1 MASPDSPTCPTCQAV
16 LALGANGYDT
26 FWSCPNGHGAAC
38 TMTAAYGHVQ
48 EDEIKAIWQDS
59 RDAAAGERSCPMC
72 GTPMVD
78 VSVKVDADEAEAG
91 QPGDGAGAVTASI
104 AVCREDELF
113 WLDATVIG
121 QLPKDI
127 PNPEPPPVDEHAL
140 EAVRATFVA
149 GLQASEEHT
158 GVLSRMA
165 SAVTGRRT
173 PLPVDPIPASDLP
186 PLPPTAV
193 PAPAPE
199 IPPAAPAAPAASAP
213 ETDEPSDRVA

>member
-16 LALGANGYDT
+16 LVLGANGYDT

-48 EDEIKAIWQDS
+48 EDEIKAIWQGS
-59 RDAAAGERSCPMC
+59 KDAAPGERSCPMC
-72 GTPMVD
+72 ATPMVD
-78 VSVKVDADEAEAG
+78 VSVGVDADEAAAG
-91 QPGDGAGAVTASI
+91 EPGDCADTVTARI

-121 QLPKDI
+121 QLPKDM
-127 PNPEPPPVDEHAL
+127 PNPPPPPVDEHAL

-165 SAVTGRRT
+165 SAVTGRRA
-173 PLPVDPIPASDLP
+173 PLPVDPVSTSA
-186 PLPPTAV
+186 LPPTSV
-193 PAPAPE
+193 PAPEPQPA
-199 IPPAAPAAPAASAP
+199 PPAAPAAAAP

>member
-1 MASPDSPTCPTCQAV
+1 
-16 LALGANGYDT
+16 
-26 FWSCPNGHGAAC
+26 
-38 TMTAAYGHVQ
+38 
-48 EDEIKAIWQDS
+48 
-59 RDAAAGERSCPMC
+59 
-72 GTPMVD
+72 
-78 VSVKVDADEAEAG
+78 VDADELEAG
-91 QPGDGAGAVTASI
+91 QPGDGTGALTASI

-149 GLQASEEHT
+149 GLEASEEHT

-165 SAVTGRRT
+165 SAVTGRRAQ
-173 PLPVDPIPASDLP
+173 LPVDPIPASALP

-193 PAPAPE
+193 PAPASE
-199 IPPAAPAAPAASAP
+199 TPPAAPAAPAAAAP

>member
-16 LALGANGYDT
+16 LVLGANGYDT

-48 EDEIKAIWQDS
+48 EDEIKAIWQGS
-59 RDAAAGERSCPMC
+59 KDAAPGERSCPMC
-72 GTPMVD
+72 GTLMVD
-78 VSVKVDADEAEAG
+78 VSVGVDADEAVAG
-91 QPGDGAGAVTASI
+91 QPGDGRVTASI

-149 GLQASEEHT
+149 GLQASQEHT

-165 SAVTGRRT
+165 SAVTGRRA
-173 PLPVDPIPASDLP
+173 PLPVDPISPSALP
-186 PLPPTAV
+186 PLPPVAV

-199 IPPAAPAAPAASAP
+199 TPPASSAAPAAADS

>member
-16 LALGANGYDT
+16 LVLGANGYDT

-48 EDEIKAIWQDS
+48 EDEIKAIWQGS
-59 RDAAAGERSCPMC
+59 KDAAPGERSCPMC

-78 VSVKVDADEAEAG
+78 VSVGVDADEAVAG
-91 QPGDGAGAVTASI
+91 QPGDGADTVKAGI

-113 WLDATVIG
+113 WLDATVVG

-127 PNPEPPPVDEHAL
+127 PNAEPPPVDEHAL

-149 GLQASEEHT
+149 GLQASQEHT

-173 PLPVDPIPASDLP
+173 PLQVDPISPSALP

-193 PAPAPE
+193 PAPETPPA
-199 IPPAAPAAPAASAP
+199 PPAAPAAAAS

>member
-1 MASPDSPTCPTCQAV
+1 M
-16 LALGANGYDT
+16 
-26 FWSCPNGHGAAC
+26 
-38 TMTAAYGHVQ
+38 
-48 EDEIKAIWQDS
+48 
-59 RDAAAGERSCPMC
+59 
-72 GTPMVD
+72 
-78 VSVKVDADEAEAG
+78 DADEATAG
-91 QPGDGAGAVTASI
+91 QPGDGADAVTASV

-127 PNPEPPPVDEHAL
+127 PNPSPPPVEQHAL

-149 GLQASEEHT
+149 GLEAGEEHT

-173 PLPVDPIPASDLP
+173 PLPVDPISPSALP

-199 IPPAAPAAPAASAP
+199 TRHASPAAPAAAAP

>member
-1 MASPDSPTCPTCQAV
+1 
-16 LALGANGYDT
+16 
-26 FWSCPNGHGAAC
+26 
-38 TMTAAYGHVQ
+38 
-48 EDEIKAIWQDS
+48 
-59 RDAAAGERSCPMC
+59 
-72 GTPMVD
+72 
-78 VSVKVDADEAEAG
+78 
-91 QPGDGAGAVTASI
+91 
-104 AVCREDELF
+104 
-113 WLDATVIG
+113 
-121 QLPKDI
+121 
-127 PNPEPPPVDEHAL
+127 
-140 EAVRATFVA
+140 VRATFVA

>member
-1 MASPDSPTCPTCQAV
+1 M
-16 LALGANGYDT
+16 
-26 FWSCPNGHGAAC
+26 
-38 TMTAAYGHVQ
+38 
-48 EDEIKAIWQDS
+48 
-59 RDAAAGERSCPMC
+59 
-72 GTPMVD
+72 
-78 VSVKVDADEAEAG
+78 
-91 QPGDGAGAVTASI
+91 TASI

-149 GLQASEEHT
+149 GLQASEQHT

-173 PLPVDPIPASDLP
+173 PLPVDPIPTSALP
-186 PLPPTAV
+186 PLTPTAV
-193 PAPAPE
+193 PAPAGD
-199 IPPAAPAAPAASAP
+199 PARSAYRTRGAAP

>member
-48 EDEIKAIWQDS
+48 DDEIKAIWQGS
-59 RDAAAGERSCPMC
+59 KDAAAGERSCPMC

-78 VSVKVDADEAEAG
+78 VSVAVEADTAAAG
-91 QPGDGAGAVTASI
+91 QAGDGAGTASI

-121 QLPKDI
+121 QLPGEI
-127 PNPEPPPVDEHAL
+127 ANPAPPPVDEHAL

-149 GLQASEEHT
+149 GLEASEEHT

-173 PLPVDPIPASDLP
+173 PAPVDPIPTSALP
-186 PLPPTAV
+186 PLPPTA
-193 PAPAPE
+193 APAPE
-199 IPPAAPAAPAASAP
+199 TPPAPPAAPAAAAP
-213 ETDEPSDRVA
+213 ESDEPSDRVA

>member
-48 EDEIKAIWQDS
+48 EDEIKAIWQGS
-59 RDAAAGERSCPMC
+59 KDAAAGERSCPMC

-78 VSVKVDADEAEAG
+78 VSVAVEADTAAAG
-91 QPGDGAGAVTASI
+91 QAGDGAGTASI

-121 QLPKDI
+121 QLPRDI
-127 PNPEPPPVDEHAL
+127 ANPAPPPVDEHAL

-149 GLQASEEHT
+149 GLEASEEHT

-173 PLPVDPIPASDLP
+173 PVPVDPIPTSALP
-186 PLPPTAV
+186 PLSPTAA
-193 PAPAPE
+193 PAPATPPA
-199 IPPAAPAAPAASAP
+199 PPAAPAAAAP
-213 ETDEPSDRVA
+213 ESDEPSDRVA

>member
-38 TMTAAYGHVQ
+38 TMTAAYGHLQ
-48 EDEIKAIWQDS
+48 EDEIKAIWQGS
-59 RDAAAGERSCPMC
+59 KDAAAGERSCPMC

-78 VSVKVDADEAEAG
+78 VSVAVDADEAAAG
-91 QPGDGAGAVTASI
+91 QPGDGDGAATASI

-121 QLPKDI
+121 QLPRDI
-127 PNPEPPPVDEHAL
+127 ANPAPPPVDEHAL

-149 GLQASEEHT
+149 GLEASEEHT

-173 PLPVDPIPASDLP
+173 PVPVDPIPTSALP
-186 PLPPTAV
+186 PLSPTAA
-193 PAPAPE
+193 PAPA
-199 IPPAAPAAPAASAP
+199 IPPTPPAPAAAAP
-213 ETDEPSDRVA
+213 ETEEPSDRVA

>member
-1 MASPDSPTCPTCQAV
+1 
-16 LALGANGYDT
+16 
-26 FWSCPNGHGAAC
+26 
-38 TMTAAYGHVQ
+38 
-48 EDEIKAIWQDS
+48 
-59 RDAAAGERSCPMC
+59 
-72 GTPMVD
+72 
-78 VSVKVDADEAEAG
+78 
-91 QPGDGAGAVTASI
+91 
-104 AVCREDELF
+104 
-113 WLDATVIG
+113 LDATVVG

-127 PNPEPPPVDEHAL
+127 PNAEPPPVDEHAL

-149 GLQASEEHT
+149 GLQASQEQT

-173 PLPVDPIPASDLP
+173 PLTVEPISPAALP

-199 IPPAAPAAPAASAP
+199 TSPAPPAAPAAAAS